1 MASWQVQQLKFAFG
15 IGGFMSFYGIV
26 MGVVLFGDK
35 VGINIPQKGVVIA
48 LVLLT
53 IPFAILVGYVS
64 SRRSKKKEEKAKAE
78 AEAKAGEKAGDKT
91 EEKADGDK
99 AAKVAAP
106 TAADGDFNKSA
117 EEVAQFLKG
126 STLGEAGKNAVY
138 SLPWYLV
145 AGATRSGKSSLV
157 LGSQLTFQNLP
168 SQRQSEQQI
177 IRPTKSIDW
186 RVTNDAVFVDTAGHF
201 QAESVDENEWN
212 ALLDTIKKYRS
223 NRPLDGFILTVSAEK
238 ILNSDEREI
247 EESAKLLRARLDE
260 AMIKLKVR
268 FPIYLVFTKADSIE
282 GFSDSFSAS
291 KQEGKNLVWGATIP
305 LEKSENGQTLF
316 DGEFELLQNS
326 IMKRRLMRLSAPFT
340 PVRQLRIFNF
350 PLHFGSARRKLG
362 AFVSALFKPN
372 PFSENPFLRGFYFTA
387 SPVASAKQG
396 GAQTVGQTF
405 FTERLF
411 RDVILRDKDL
421 VRTFQEQKQKPPVL
435 GWILTFLA
443 SFLIFLL
450 LTFAAI
456 SLFNNKALLADA
468 SKKGEAVLAIVKDDE
483 NTNPLDK
490 NSGDTEA
497 EITSINNLRKVLE
510 RLDNYER
517 NGAPW
522 FRSPILGF
530 GLYSGNRLYRENLL
544 PIYFNAVER
553 RFKSPA
559 VRKIEEELRQFS
571 TSNPVANPGKLTA
584 EEEKSLGEK
593 YDLLKAYLML
603 TGVYQEYSN
612 EAEITNVLKKYW
624 IAESKTPAE
633 MQGIA
638 EDILIFWAKQID
650 RKEAAPFGF
659 PRIPYDENAQTLVA
673 AVRKKL
679 QVFPAPNRYYKLKVT
694 EISKTIDQNVGP
706 ITVEQILSRNS
717 ANTNFVEGKYQI
729 PGAYTIEGF
738 RLMKKAIDEADKK
751 LSEDDWVMGEKGK
764 KDVAAETGGSAKVQE
779 LYFRDYIDHWN
790 KFIKDA
796 RVKAYTKENA
806 KNALEEFSQKS
817 SPVSIIV
824 QEIARNTEFTGKTK
838 SSGGGWWASIK
849 ETISGLFSS
858 TEDLGTGGNS
868 EVEVAFRG
876 ATRFVGESGEKDTGL
891 VKYQNQIQTVYNKF
905 KDFDANDINRISQ
918 EFAKSDQKSFVA
930 LKPAKDNVDKALE
943 IFKEPASAQ
952 VIAEFLRQPLN
963 NLSELLGQTGK
974 GEISKLWA
982 EKILPEA
989 NDAFKGFPFEDGA
1002 TEADIKKL
1010 EAFLNPTETGTLTKF
1025 FNENLKNDFKE
1036 SNGQY
1041 TPNTPDKY
1049 NEQFVAFLNN
1059 AFRLREALFGK
1070 SSATINYSYTFEL
1083 QVPSDV
1089 TLKEGTVDG
1098 ESVEAGKAKNIKF
1111 PAGQGKVVGINL
1123 AFAAAESTSSST
1135 TPTPASSPTSASP
1148 SPTPAT
1154 SSSPTA
1160 ILPIEYKTDWG
1171 LFQLV
1176 KAGAGQSSSS
1186 PYTLTFDR
1194 GGKKITVIIKSGG
1207 GLFDKNFDAF
1217 KSVKSMP
1224 QAILK

>member
-1 MASWQVQQLKFAFG
+1 MNSWHVQQLKFAFG

-26 MGVVLFGDK
+26 MGIVMFGDK
-35 VGINIPQKGVVIA
+35 VGINIPQKGIVIA
-48 LVLLT
+48 LILLS
-53 IPFAILVGYVS
+53 IPFALLIGYVS
-64 SRRSKKKEEKAKAE
+64 SRRSKKKEAAAKAE
-78 AEAKAGEKAGDKT
+78 TEAKAGEKSGDKA
-91 EEKADGDK
+91 EEKTNGEK
-99 AAKVAAP
+99 AAKVAP
-106 TAADGDFNKSA
+106 TADNGDFNKSA

-126 STLGEAGKNAVY
+126 SNLGEAGKNAVY

-201 QAESVDENEWN
+201 QAESVDENEWS

-238 ILNSDEREI
+238 LLNSDEREI

-260 AMIKLKVR
+260 AMTKLKVR

-326 IMKRRLMRLSAPFT
+326 IMKRRLMRLSAPFA

-362 AFVSALFKPN
+362 GFVSTLFRPN

-387 SPVASAKQG
+387 SPTASAKQG

-421 VRTFQEQKQKPPVL
+421 VKTLQEQKQKPPIL

-443 SFLIFLL
+443 AFLLFLL

-468 SKKGEAVLAIVKDDE
+468 SKKGEALLGIVKNDE

-522 FRSPILGF
+522 LSSPILGW
-530 GLYSGNRLYRENLL
+530 GLYSGNRLHRENLL

-553 RFKSPA
+553 RFKAPTIK
-559 VRKIEEELRQFS
+559 KIEEELRAFS
-571 TSNPVANPGKLTA
+571 TSNPVANPSKLTA

-603 TGVYQEYSN
+603 TGEYRDYAN
-612 EAEITNVLKKYW
+612 EAQVKDVLKKYW
-624 IAESKTPAE
+624 IKESKTPAE
-633 MQGIA
+633 MQGTA

-650 RKEAAPFGF
+650 RKEASPFGF
-659 PRIPYDENAQTLVA
+659 PRIPFDENAQKLVA

-679 QVFPAPNRYYKLKVT
+679 QVFPAANRYYKLKVT

-706 ITVEQILSRNS
+706 ITVEQILSRNA
-717 ANTNFVEGKYQI
+717 ANTVYVEGKYQI

-738 RLMKKAIDEADKK
+738 RLMKKAINEADVK

-764 KDVAAETGGSAKVQE
+764 KDVTAETGGSAKVQE
-779 LYFRDYIDHWN
+779 LYFRDYIDQWN
-790 KFIKDA
+790 NFIKDA
-796 RVKAYTKENA
+796 RVKPYTKENA

-817 SPVSIIV
+817 SPIQIIV
-824 QEIARNTEFTGKTK
+824 QEIARNTNFTGKSK
-838 SSGGGWWASIK
+838 SSSGGWWAAIK
-849 ETISGLFSS
+849 DTISGLFSS
-858 TEDLGTGGNS
+858 AEDLGTGGNS
-868 EVEVAFRG
+868 DVEVAFRS
-876 ATRFVGESGEKDTGL
+876 ASRFVGESGEKDTGI
-891 VKYQNQIQTVYNKF
+891 VKYQNQITSVYNKF
-905 KDFDANDINRISQ
+905 KDFKPNDIERVSQ
-918 EFAKSDQKSFVA
+918 EFAKSDEKSLLA
-930 LKPAKDNVDKALE
+930 LKPAKDNIEKEVK
-943 IFKEPASAQ
+943 IFSEPASAQ
-952 VIAEFLRQPLN
+952 VIADFLRQPLN

-974 GEISKLWA
+974 GEISKLWT

-989 NDAFKGFPFEDGA
+989 NEAFKGFPFEDGA

-1010 EAFLNPTETGTLTKF
+1010 ETFLNPTDSGTLTKF

-1036 SNGQY
+1036 SNGQITAT
-1041 TPNTPDKY
+1041 TPGKY

-1070 SSATINYSYTFEL
+1070 SSATINYAYAFEL
-1083 QVPSDV
+1083 QLPTDIM
-1089 TLKEGTVDG
+1089 LKKGTADG
-1098 ESVEAGKAKNIKF
+1098 EDIEAGKAKNIKF
-1111 PAGQGKVVGINL
+1111 PAGQGKVIGINL
-1123 AFAAAESTSSST
+1123 EFEAAQSTTSST
-1135 TPTPASSPTSASP
+1135 AATPTPSASLTTATT
-1148 SPTPAT
+1148 SPTPAV
-1154 SSSPTA
+1154 SNNSTA
-1160 ILPIEYKTDWG
+1160 IPPIEYKKDWG
-1171 LFQLV
+1171 LFRLF
-1176 KAGAGQSSSS
+1176 KDGATQSSAS

-1194 GGKKITVIIKSGG
+1194 GGKKITIIITGRD
-1207 GLFDKNFDAF
+1207 LFDKNFELF
-1217 KSVKSMP
+1217 KSVRTLP
-1224 QAILK
+1224 QSILK